1 MYDFT
6 YDGEIP
12 VYWTIILAMG
22 SFLVVYYNRAKVPV
36 VAF

>member
-22 SFLVVYYNRAKVPV
+22 SFFGSILQLS
-36 VAF
+36 